1 MTTRLQ
7 PKICP
12 LQRSN
17 YRWDYWTSRQQ
28 RTGWIPWR
36 SIRDGKSKRV
46 SGEWLCLCEGGSGY
60 LKTLCWGHK
69 IDIGEDNER
78 WVSFKYG
85 KLPNFC
91 YWCGLVSHDEK
102 ECEKWLIGRGSRS
115 KESQGYG
122 AWLRATPYNLG
133 KSSFMIVS
141 SMGDGLGGPSANNTM
156 EQLAKSGK
164 KSQVDT

>member
-1 MTTRLQ
+1 M
-7 PKICP
+7 
-12 LQRSN
+12 
-17 YRWDYWTSRQQ
+17 
-28 RTGWIPWR
+28 
-36 SIRDGKSKRV
+36 
-46 SGEWLCLCEGGSGY
+46 
-60 LKTLCWGHK
+60 
-69 IDIGEDNER
+69 
-78 WVSFKYG
+78 SFKYG

-156 EQLAKSGK
+156 EQPAKSGK